1 MDQFAAGFGR
11 RNSALFLD
19 CGTLKHEI
27 VPFDT
32 GNYRLIIS
40 NTNKRRGLTDSKYNE
55 RRAECEKAVELM
67 QQYKKIDSLSDLT
80 IEDLPHLKTY
90 ISDEIIVRRARHVIT
105 ENDRVLRAVEA
116 LKKGN
121 ITEFGILM
129 HQSHDSLKNDYE
141 VTGHELDTLAY
152 GARRFEGVAGSRMTG
167 AGFGGCTISLVDATK
182 VKGFI
187 HHISEEYTKITGLT
201 ADFYTP
207 STGDGASMLE

>member
-1 MDQFAAGFGR
+1 
-11 RNSALFLD
+11 
-19 CGTLKHEI
+19 